1 MFKQSRS
8 SRVPPGL
15 EGEMRAVETKGHA
28 SMRRIT
34 FGLTSS
40 SLIFEAARRS
50 WRQLIAASLLGPA
63 MAAAKRGRCS
73 RFSSGCAKA
82 ILARELLRMA
92 ATERGRGHDH
102 QKDSNHALMR
112 ALATGDGSKRLRIL
126 PDHPRMPIAAVGV
139 TIVYERALASPI
151 TNRHVPWARL
161 RTIAPCF
168 FGPA

>member
-1 MFKQSRS
+1 VFKQSRS

-82 ILARELLRMA
+82 ILARQLLRMA

-112 ALATGDGSKRLRIL
+112 ALATAGPVMGQRDS
-126 PDHPRMPIAAVGV
+126 
-139 TIVYERALASPI
+139 ESFPI
-151 TNRHVPWARL
+151 TRGCQLPQSASQLCTSARWRHRL
-161 RTIAPCF
+161 PTGTFLGR
-168 FGPA
+168 G